1 MFLLFILF
9 FGVCGTI
16 MVAGPIYNIIMQNRC
31 TQKVRAQYVTCKTN
45 EHIGTILPV
54 TYTPCFEYNWDG
66 KEYQVM
72 PIDGELSKKKIMK
85 FHSDQQYDLYI
96 DKRKPE
102 RASLRRGISHVGII
116 ELVFGFGCYGVIGIT
131 MFLLFIEMI
140 ES

>member
-9 FGVCGTI
+9 FFVCGTI
-16 MVAGPIYNIIMQNRC
+16 MVAGPIYNIIMQNIC
-31 TQKVRAQYVTCKTN
+31 TQKVRA
-45 EHIGTILPV
+45 
-54 TYTPCFEYNWDG
+54 
-66 KEYQVM
+66 
-72 PIDGELSKKKIMK
+72 
-85 FHSDQQYDLYI
+85 QYDLYI

-116 ELVFGFGCYGVIGIT
+116 ELVLGFGCYGVIWIT